1 LLVRVRHVGHV
12 LHVRKLA
19 VGGAGVASIALLRLN
34 QPLVVDVF
42 VPIAHRVLVLVADDK
57 IVDNPGISFPEDLD
71 AIEAWLLETDNIGD
85 IRHVDS
91 TFQLQTGLASVC
103 KIWFILVESE
113 LRLLL
118 VGVDIFA
125 AKEDAF
131 EKVDVV
137 LVSGQ

>member
-1 LLVRVRHVGHV
+1 M
-12 LHVRKLA
+12 
-19 VGGAGVASIALLRLN
+19 ASIALLRLN
-34 QPLVVDVF
+34 QSLVVDVF
-42 VPIAHRVLVLVADDK
+42 VPIAHCVLVLVADDK

-71 AIEAWLLETDNIGD
+71 AIEAWLLETDNICD

-91 TFQLQTGLASVC
+91 TFQLQTGLASVR
-103 KIWFILVESE
+103 KMWFILVESE

-125 AKEDAF
+125 AKENAF

-137 LVSGQ
+137 LISG